1 MKNDY
6 RILTNCA
13 VIFDEQDKVIEAVKD
28 SEIKE
33 KIENLTQVYPKI
45 KMHYYSAYSIAELNP
60 NDEETQVLLGAGFI
74 KIEE

>member
-13 VIFDEQDKVIEAVKD
+13 VLLNEQNEVIEAVKD
-28 SEIKE
+28 DEIKK
-33 KIENLTQVYPKI
+33 KIENLTQVYPKVI
-45 KMHYYSAYSIAELNP
+45 LHYYSAYSIAELDP

-74 KIEE
+74 KLKE